1 MRTLEEQLGVSKM
14 EGVRSIAALKDVMA
28 RIKPLVSPP
37 VPTTDAETETVQ
49 VGAETETVQVGAET
63 ENVQVG
69 EPRQRLFR

>member
-14 EGVRSIAALKDVMA
+14 EGVRSMAALKDVMA

-49 VGAETETVQVGAET
+49 VGV
-63 ENVQVG
+63 
-69 EPRQRLFR
+69 PRQLS